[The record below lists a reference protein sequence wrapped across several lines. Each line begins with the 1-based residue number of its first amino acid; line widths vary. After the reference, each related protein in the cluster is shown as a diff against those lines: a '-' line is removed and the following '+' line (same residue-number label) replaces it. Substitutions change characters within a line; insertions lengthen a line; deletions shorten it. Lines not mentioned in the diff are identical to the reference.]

1 MFIIVLI
8 INSNNSM
15 EVFFMRSSFRSNTKR
30 SMSFFVIILFVL
42 LMGVGFAYLSQS
54 LKINNT
60 ATIAMNA
67 WNVHL
72 ENVVVRDGSVAATAP
87 IIGNDKISVT
97 ASVTLSKPLDFYEYS
112 VDVVNEGTLDAKL
125 DTLIKTTLTEEQKK
139 YLNYTITYKDHT
151 EIKQND
157 LLAPGERETIRIVIE
172 IKDVVDASV
181 LPSGEVTINLSGQL
195 NYVQDD
201 GKGIKRNTNSL
212 YEQIAKETQIDT
224 SINFGA
230 ISSDTNGLGV
240 YTLERTV
247 NTANP
252 VLYYRGAVENNNV
265 IFGGFC
271 WKIIRTT
278 ETGGIK
284 MIYNGTPTDGMC
296 NATGD
301 ATEIGKSAFNTE
313 NNDPKYVGYMYDD
326 NTKDSTIK
334 GVIDE
339 WFSNNLVDYL
349 SYLEDT
355 PFYNE
360 RDYVEGEGYLISYSP
375 RQRMWGNKMGQD
387 YYAETVPNTTIKLG
401 ATEKNDIF
409 TISGNM
415 GNGTLTY
422 PVGLLT
428 SDEAVLAGA
437 RGWISDDNPGKNE
450 SYYLYTGLLYWTSSP
465 NYVRVDGSTHMI
477 YIHNTGYIGGTFVS
491 DIGGVRPVVSLQPTT
506 VFISGNGSSTTPY
519 TITN

>member
-1 MFIIVLI
+1 M
-8 INSNNSM
+8 NARRKM
-15 EVFFMRSSFRSNTKR
+15 VFFAI
-30 SMSFFVIILFVL
+30 VCL
-42 LMGVGFAYLSQS
+42 LLLIGIGYAYLSQS

-181 LPSGEVTINLSGQL
+181 LPSGEVTVNLSGQL

-284 MIYNGTPTDGMC
+284 MIYNGTPTDGVC

-313 NNDPKYVGYMYDD
+313 HNDPKYAGYMYDD
-326 NTKDSTIK
+326 NTVDSTIK
-334 GVIDE
+334 GVIDT
-339 WFSNNLVDYL
+339 WFATNLTDYIN
-349 SYLEDT
+349 YLEDT

-360 RDYVEGEGYLISYSP
+360 RDYILGEDFQTIFAP
-375 RQRMWGNKMGQD
+375 RFRIWGTQNLND
-387 YYAETVPNTTIKLG
+387 YTKEVAATTIKIG
-401 ATEKNDIF
+401 AKNKEDIF
-409 TISGNM
+409 TVSNEI
-415 GNGTLTY
+415 GNGSLTY
-422 PVGLLT
+422 PVGLLMQ
-428 SDEAVLAGA
+428 DEVVMAGGRGHISTIDGGTNKNYFLYTDSTYWLITPCVYGYNFIEEKFVTIDFVKQDGGLAGH
-437 RGWISDDNPGKNE
+437 
-450 SYYLYTGLLYWTSSP
+450 
-465 NYVRVDGSTHMI
+465 GSV
-477 YIHNTGYIGGTFVS
+477 FS
-491 DIGGVRPVVSLQPTT
+491 ALGVRPVISLQSAT
-506 VFISGNGSSTTPY
+506 VFLSGDGTSDSPY
-519 TITN
+519 VITSN

>member
-181 LPSGEVTINLSGQL
+181 LPSGEVTVNLSGQL

-284 MIYNGTPTDGMC
+284 MIYNGTPTDGVC

-313 NNDPKYVGYMYDD
+313 HNDPKYAGYMYDD
-326 NTKDSTIK
+326 NTVDSTIK
-334 GVIDE
+334 GVIDT
-339 WFSNNLVDYL
+339 WFATNLTDYIN
-349 SYLEDT
+349 YLEDT

-360 RDYVEGEGYLISYSP
+360 RDYVEGDGFPIAFAP
-375 RQRMWGNKMGQD
+375 RVRIWGNGFTD
-387 YYAETVPNTTIKLG
+387 DFTNTMIGLK
-401 ATEKNDIF
+401 AANKEDIF
-409 TISGNM
+409 TINSDI
-415 GNGTLTY
+415 GNGALTY
-422 PVGLLT
+422 PVGLIT
-428 SDEAVLAGA
+428 SDEVILAGG
-437 RGWISDDNPGKNE
+437 RGHTNDVNSGENT
-450 SYYLYTGLLYWTSSP
+450 SYYLHTGSWYRTLSP
-465 NYVRVDGSTHMI
+465 GHITFDSIVRVIHIDFDGSI
-477 YIHNTGYIGGTFVS
+477 NYAPVS
-491 DIGGVRPVVSLQPTT
+491 YSNGGGVRPVISLNPTT
-506 VFISGNGSSTTPY
+506 TFISGDGSGNAPY
-519 TITN
+519 QIS

>member
-1 MFIIVLI
+1 
-8 INSNNSM
+8 
-15 EVFFMRSSFRSNTKR
+15 MRSKYRSNAKR
-30 SMSFFVIILFVL
+30 KMILFVIL
-42 LMGVGFAYLSQS
+42 SILSLGMGFAYLSQS
-54 LKINNT
+54 LKINNRVT
-60 ATIAMNA
+60 IATI
-67 WNVHL
+67 WCVHL

-339 WFSNNLVDYL
+339 WFANNLIDYL

-360 RDYVEGEGYLISYSP
+360 RDYVEGDGFPIAFAP
-375 RQRMWGNKMGQD
+375 RVRIWGTGNIL
-387 YYAETVPNTTIKLG
+387 ETVIHTTVKLG
-401 ATEKNDIF
+401 ALNKEDIF
-409 TISGNM
+409 TINSDI
-415 GNGTLTY
+415 GNGALTY
-422 PVGLLT
+422 PVGLIT
-428 SDEAVLAGA
+428 SDEVVLAGG
-437 RGWISDDNPGKNE
+437 RGEKVFASDKGENTN
-450 SYYLYTGLLYWTSSP
+450 YFMYTGEWYWTISP
-465 NYVRVDGSTHMI
+465 DRFDGTARVL
-477 YIHNTGYIGGTFVS
+477 NVS
-491 DIGGVRPVVSLQPTT
+491 DIAWLRNDYSYYSGGVRPVISLNPNTP
-506 VFISGNGSSTTPY
+506 FISGEGTSNSPY
-519 TITN
+519 LITD